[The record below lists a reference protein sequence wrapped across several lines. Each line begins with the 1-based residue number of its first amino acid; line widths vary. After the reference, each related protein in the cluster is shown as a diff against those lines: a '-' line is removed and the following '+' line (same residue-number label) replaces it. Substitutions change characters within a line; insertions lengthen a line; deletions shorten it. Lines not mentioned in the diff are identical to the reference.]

1 MSAAEALGSLDFT
14 HGQGSTKQR
23 RIREVKRWITVAL
36 LAALVGSAALTAG
49 FAGTGRAA
57 PKATFTAAL
66 VSDIGRF
73 NDKSFNQL
81 QLEGLQLAEKKLG
94 VKGLPLQSNSVS
106 DYIPNLTTAIR
117 RGANITISAGFLL
130 ANATATVAKKF
141 PSNEFAITD
150 YSIHASPFAD
160 KKGNPLFK
168 NVVGLTYASQE
179 SGCLVGYLAAEM
191 VKKQGGDQV
200 IGAVGGIKIPTVDNW
215 IAGYRYCAKLYNKSI
230 KVLIGYSQDFVAA
243 DKCKTVAENQI
254 AQGAQV
260 LFQVAGGCGLGT
272 LKAADDAGIWGIGV
286 DKDQYNDAK
295 RVLTSGVKR
304 VDRGVYLAVQA
315 VKSGK
320 SLGGTDVLYTLKN
333 GGMSVGKINP
343 SVPKSFITAMNKI
356 KAKIIAG
363 KIKPPST
370 LK

>member
-1 MSAAEALGSLDFT
+1 MKRRRTGAIAAATAL
-14 HGQGSTKQR
+14 
-23 RIREVKRWITVAL
+23 IVAL
-36 LAALVGSAALTAG
+36 VAAALTA
-49 FAGTGRAA
+49 AGTSRGAA
-57 PKATFTAAL
+57 KATFTAAL

-81 QLEGLQLAEKKLG
+81 QYEGLKKAQKQLG
-94 VKGLPLQSNSVS
+94 VKILPLQSNSVS
-106 DYIPNLTTAIR
+106 DYIPNLTNAIR

-130 ANATATVAKKF
+130 ADATATVAKKF
-141 PSNEFAITD
+141 PTKAIAITD
-150 YSIHASPFAD
+150 YSVHAPPFANSAG
-160 KKGNPLFK
+160 KPLYK

-179 SGCLVGYLAAEM
+179 SGALVGYLAAEM
-191 VKKQGGDQV
+191 VKKQGGAQV

-215 IAGYRYCAKLYNKSI
+215 IAGYEWGAKQYNPDI
-230 KVLIGYSQDFVAA
+230 KVLVGYSQDFVAA

-286 DKDQYNDAK
+286 DKDQFNDAK

-304 VDRGVYLAVQA
+304 VDTGVFLAVKA
-315 VKSGK
+315 AKSG
-320 SLGGTDVLYTLKN
+320 SPLGGKDLLFNLKN
-333 GGMSVGKINP
+333 NGMSVGKINP
-343 SVPKSFITAMNKI
+343 AVPAEFITAMNAL

-363 KIKPPST
+363 TVKPPSVLT
-370 LK
+370 G